1 VSDPDPGT
9 DDAASLG
16 ALLRRVVAR
25 PDRHRS
31 GSPMEQSVAALGV
44 NVWALPLVLLGQLW
58 VLLSAG
64 LLLAQTWNTWLVRT
78 GEFDRATGLFVGVLL
93 LVIGV
98 GASVLAVRM
107 ELWVFVSA
115 PLAVWQFVSLV
126 RVARASP
133 G

>member
-1 VSDPDPGT
+1 
-9 DDAASLG
+9 
-16 ALLRRVVAR
+16 
-25 PDRHRS
+25 
-31 GSPMEQSVAALGV
+31 MEQSVAALGV